1 MKNYILVGF
10 AAITMVS
17 VTETRLKQHELDM
30 TVARYE
36 SRLEIQAM
44 EYRDELVDVRQEL
57 AKTRLALRG
66 KQFEFDMATN
76 RVEQLN
82 LEIGVV
88 E

>member
-30 TVARYE
+30 AVERYE

-44 EYRDELVDVRQEL
+44 EYQDELVDVRQEL
-57 AKTRLALRG
+57 AKTRLELRG
-66 KQFEFDMATN
+66 KQFEFGMATN

>member
-10 AAITMVS
+10 AAIAMVS
-17 VTETRLKQHELDM
+17 VTETRLKQHEMDLM
-30 TVARYE
+30 AERYE

-44 EYRDELVDVRQEL
+44 EYQDELVDVRQEL

>member
-17 VTETRLKQHELDM
+17 ATESILKQHEMDLLRE
-30 TVARYE
+30 RYD

-44 EYRDELVDVRQEL
+44 EYQDELIEVRQEL
-57 AKTRLALRG
+57 VKTKLELRG
-66 KQFEFDMATN
+66 KQFDLDMATN

>member
-1 MKNYILVGF
+1 MKNHILVGF
-10 AAITMVS
+10 AAIAMVS
-17 VTETRLKQHELDM
+17 VTETRLKQNEMDLM
-30 TVARYE
+30 VERYE
-36 SRLEIQAM
+36 NRLEIQAM
-44 EYRDELVDVRQEL
+44 EYQDELADVRQEL

-82 LEIGVV
+82 LEIGVI

>member
-30 TVARYE
+30 AVERYE

-44 EYRDELVDVRQEL
+44 EYQDELVNVRQEL
-57 AKTRLALRG
+57 AKTRLELRG

>member
-1 MKNYILVGF
+1 MKNYILVCF
-10 AAITMVS
+10 AAIAMVS
-17 VTETRLKQHELDM
+17 VTETRLKQNEMDLM
-30 TVARYE
+30 AERYE
-36 SRLEIQAM
+36 NRLEIQAM
-44 EYRDELVDVRQEL
+44 EYQDELADVRQEL
-57 AKTRLALRG
+57 AKTRLELRG